1 MISENNFT
9 LAKLIMLHKDANV
22 TYDKELELYK
32 FNIKGLAD
40 YSYSLKIHVPHG
52 KKKVKKAKK
61 FTYDAGIFTINST
74 EHIYASDIDLK
85 HGVINLHKGNA
96 AGYYDTPDHRN
107 VFYYETNKS
116 IGWVADIKNPFATK
130 IAQKVTEPQFFE
142 LANLAKKRYEN
153 AFHLKDN
160 FAQIKTMIGR

>member
-9 LAKLIMLHKDANV
+9 LAKLIMLHKDTNV
-22 TYDKELELYK
+22 TYDRELELYK

-40 YSYSLKIHVPHG
+40 YSYSLKIRVPHG
-52 KKKVKKAKK
+52 KKKVKKPKK
-61 FTYDAGIFTINST
+61 VTYNAGPFTIKLA
-74 EHIYASDIDLK
+74 EKIYASDIDLK

-153 AFHLKDN
+153 ALHLKDN